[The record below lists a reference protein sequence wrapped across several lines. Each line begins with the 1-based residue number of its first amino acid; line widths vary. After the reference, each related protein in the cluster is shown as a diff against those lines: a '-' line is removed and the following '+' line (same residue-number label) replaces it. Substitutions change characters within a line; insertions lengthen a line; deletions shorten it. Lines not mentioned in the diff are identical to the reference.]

1 MKKLLLFLFASISF
15 QPPILASG
23 CIAFLE
29 SKGIY
34 NNKSVES
41 FTKAKYAFRGLHPK
55 QKTKW
60 ASEWYE
66 YREKNTSNWI
76 NCELSGGYFENGF
89 TYCNGK
95 KFFFGIAR
103 RNYYMNAFFDKNGN
117 EWNAFR
123 GQGIAGNPY
132 DESISDCYY
141 DPEKSLYWD
150 FTDKEYDLV
159 IPQAEKNVWIKVRT
173 YTYYQKGIKPSF

>member
-1 MKKLLLFLFASISF
+1 MKKFLFFLFASISF

-29 SKGIY
+29 SKLIY
-34 NNKSVES
+34 RNKEVES
-41 FTKAKYAFRGLHPK
+41 FTEAKYAFRGLHPK
-55 QKTKW
+55 QNT
-60 ASEWYE
+60 EWYE
-66 YREKNTSNWI
+66 YREKNSSNWI
-76 NCELSGGYFENGF
+76 NCELSGGFPYGYFESGL

-95 KFFFGIAR
+95 KFFSGTAR
-103 RNYYMNAFFDKNGN
+103 KNYPSNTFFDKNGN
-117 EWNAFR
+117 EWSAFR
-123 GQGIAGNPY
+123 GDGEDNRY
-132 DESISDCYY
+132 YESISDCFY

-159 IPQAEKNVWIKVRT
+159 IPKAEKNVWIKFRT